1 MKRVVFGIL
10 FLLATVLAQAQISL
24 EACQKKTH
32 ENYPLVRQYGL
43 IEKTKEYNLSNASKG
58 NLPQFS
64 LSGKVTYQSE
74 VTKLGIQIPGV
85 EMKPLS
91 KDQYQV
97 MLEMQQN
104 IWDGG
109 NIRTQ
114 RELAKTTSDVDR
126 EKLSVDMYALTER
139 VNDLFFGIL
148 MLDEQLEQNVLLQ
161 EELERTFRQVSAYVE
176 NGVGNSADLDAV
188 RVEQL
193 NTTQKRTELLASR
206 TAYVKMLSLFTG
218 ESIADDATFAKPE
231 GEAPVPSITAGI
243 YRPEMLWFEAQN
255 GKLKVNEEAL
265 KVRNRPRLSLFA
277 QGAYGNPGLNML
289 KNEFTPYYVAGVRLA
304 WNFGGLYT
312 LHNDKKLIEA
322 TRQQLFSNRDV
333 FLFNTELQATQQN
346 SSIQSI
352 RKLMQKDDEI
362 ISLRINIRKAAEAKV
377 ANGTLTVTDMLR
389 EITSESLAKQTKALH
404 EVQLLMTIYQLKYT
418 TNN

>member
-10 FLLATVLAQAQISL
+10 FLLATVLAQAQIYL

-64 LSGKVTYQSE
+64 LSGKATYQSE
-74 VTKLGIQIPGV
+74 VTKMGIQIPGV
-85 EMKPLS
+85 EIKSLS

-139 VNDLFFGIL
+139 VNDIFFGIL
-148 MLDEQLEQNVLLQ
+148 MLDEQLKQNVLLQ

-218 ESIADDATFAKPE
+218 EAIADDATFAKPE
-231 GEAPVPSITAGI
+231 GEAPVPSVTAGI

-312 LHNDKKLIEA
+312 LRNDKKLIEA
-322 TRQQLFSNRDV
+322 SRQQLFSNRDV

-346 SSIQSI
+346 SSIQSV
-352 RKLMQKDDEI
+352 RTLMQKDDEI

>member
-58 NLPQFS
+58 NLPQFL
-64 LSGKVTYQSE
+64 LSGKGTYQSE
-74 VTKLGIQIPGV
+74 VTKMGIQIPGV

-148 MLDEQLEQNVLLQ
+148 MLDEQLKQNVLLQ
-161 EELERTFRQVSAYVE
+161 EELGRTFRQVSAYVE

-243 YRPEMLWFEAQN
+243 YRPEMLWFEAQD

-265 KVRNRPRLSLFA
+265 KVRNHPRLSLFA

-312 LHNDKKLIEA
+312 LRNDKKLIEA
-322 TRQQLFSNRDV
+322 SRQQLFSNRDV

-346 SSIQSI
+346 SSIQSV
-352 RKLMQKDDEI
+352 RTLMQKDDEI

>member
-64 LSGKVTYQSE
+64 LSGKGTYQSE
-74 VTKLGIQIPGV
+74 VTKMGIQIPGV
-85 EMKPLS
+85 EIKSLS

-148 MLDEQLEQNVLLQ
+148 MLDEQLKQNVLLQ
-161 EELERTFRQVSAYVE
+161 EELGRTFRQVSAYVE

-206 TAYVKMLSLFTG
+206 TAYVKMLSIFTG
-218 ESIADDATFAKPE
+218 EAIADDATFAKPE
-231 GEAPVPSITAGI
+231 GETPVPSVTAGI
-243 YRPEMLWFEAQN
+243 YRPEMLWFEAQD

-312 LHNDKKLIEA
+312 LRNDKKLIEA

-346 SSIQSI
+346 NSIQSV
-352 RKLMQKDDEI
+352 RTLMQKDDEI

>member
-10 FLLATVLAQAQISL
+10 FILATVFAQAQISL

-43 IEKTKEYNLSNASKG
+43 IEKTKEYSLSNASKG
-58 NLPQFS
+58 NLPQFT
-64 LSGKVTYQSE
+64 LSSKGTYQSD
-74 VTKLGIQIPGV
+74 VTKIGAKIPGV
-85 EMKPLS
+85 ELKPLS

-148 MLDEQLEQNVLLQ
+148 MLDEQLKQNALLQ
-161 EELERTFRQVSAYVE
+161 EELERTFRQISAYVE

-206 TAYVKMLSLFTG
+206 TAYLKMLSIFTG
-218 ESIADDATFAKPE
+218 DAIANDATFAKPE
-231 GEAPVPSITAGI
+231 EDIPVPSVTAGI
-243 YRPEMLWFEAQN
+243 YRPEMLWYEAQN
-255 GKLKVNEEAL
+255 GRLNVNEEAL
-265 KVRNRPRLSLFA
+265 KVRNRPRISLFA
-277 QGAYGNPGLNML
+277 QGAYGNPGLNAL

-312 LHNDKKLIEA
+312 LHNDKRLIEA
-322 TRQQLFSNRDV
+322 SRQQLFSNRDV

-352 RKLMQKDDEI
+352 RTLMQRDDEI

-404 EVQLLMTIYQLKYT
+404 QVQLLMTIYQLKYT